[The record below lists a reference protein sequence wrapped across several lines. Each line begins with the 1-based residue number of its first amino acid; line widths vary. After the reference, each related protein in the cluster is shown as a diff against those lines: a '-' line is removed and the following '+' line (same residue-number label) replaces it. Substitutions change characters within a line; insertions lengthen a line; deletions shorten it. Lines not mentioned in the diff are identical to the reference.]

1 MSQSELQKLIDEYS
15 ILLNAYEIAI
25 NEYKKENNNNIVN
38 NVLMNISSV
47 PVQTF
52 YIGSY
57 SNLNNYYTATNII
70 NSIEV
75 YYNLSI
81 TLYTSVNFA
90 GASVTYS
97 GSIPNQYS
105 KFNLN
110 TAYQSLKITSMNTDY
125 SISTGKQF
133 QTSGGKTVVTSD
145 ISTAQ
150 DCATACMNDN
160 NCTAAVYN
168 SDLNTCGYYTT
179 PGTIENGNSSSQII
193 IPSNKKKLL
202 IISQLNAKLEM
213 LVIQIT
219 ETSRKVL
226 EENKQSYNNKLITM
240 REYEEKIMEI
250 NALQNI
256 TKEKTIEYKSLD
268 SELNNTQLIVSKN
281 VSIYYLMWIVFIIL
295 MIIIIKQLLFPD
307 KKDPEKVVWF
317 ILILAIFL
325 ASYNIK
331 NAYGY
336 FLWCILILIFA
347 LKIILPR
354 L

>member
-1 MSQSELQKLIDEYS
+1 MSQAELQQLIDEYS

-25 NEYKKENNNNIVN
+25 NEYKTENQNNIVN
-38 NVLMNISSV
+38 NVLMYVKNV
-47 PVQTF
+47 PIQTF
-52 YIGSY
+52 YIGNY
-57 SNLNNYYTATNII
+57 SNLSNYYNATNII

-75 YYNLSI
+75 YYNLTI
-81 TLYTSVNFA
+81 TLYKSVNFT
-90 GASVTYS
+90 GPSVTYS

-110 TAYQSLKITSMNTDY
+110 SSYQSLKITYTNNNY
-125 SISTGKQF
+125 SIASGKQF
-133 QTSGGKTVVTSD
+133 QTPGEKTVVTSE
-145 ISTAQ
+145 ISSAE
-150 DCATACMNDN
+150 DCATACMNNN

-168 SDLNTCGYYTT
+168 SNLNTCGYYTT
-179 PGTIENGNSSSQII
+179 PGTIEKGNSSSQII

-202 IISQLNAKLEM
+202 IISQLNAKLEI
-213 LVIQIT
+213 LVNQIT
-219 ETSRKVL
+219 ATSKKVL
-226 EENKQSYNNKLITM
+226 DENKQSYNNKMITM

-295 MIIIIKQLLFPD
+295 MIIIIKQLVFPD
-307 KKDPEKVVWF
+307 KNDPDTVVWF
-317 ILILAIFL
+317 ILILAILL

-336 FLWCILILIFA
+336 FLWCILILIFV